1 MKKNLTL
8 LSLENIDLAVAAF
21 LVTVIS

>member
-8 LSLENIDLAVAAF
+8 LSLENIDLEVAAF